1 MLTMVSS
8 ALATFIFNYILIRR
22 IGEIGVSALT
32 IVFYVNTVVNICL
45 FGLSQALQPIV
56 SYNLGARRMEQIYK
70 VMKTAFFTG
79 GSIGFFFFFVMK
91 FNSGPIIRV
100 FSKDNVDLMALT
112 GRALSFVVFQYL
124 FSFVNVITS
133 SFLTAVEK
141 PMESA
146 AVAMC
151 RSLICVAGLLFILP
165 IFLGEKG
172 LWLALP
178 LGELLCMT
186 VSVPLLIVSYK
197 KIKIRITKNLV

>member
-1 MLTMVSS
+1 M
-8 ALATFIFNYILIRR
+8 
-22 IGEIGVSALT
+22 
-32 IVFYVNTVVNICL
+32 VNICL

-56 SYNLGARRMEQIYK
+56 SYNLGAKRMEQIYM
-70 VMKTAFFTG
+70 VLKTAFFTG

-91 FNSGPIIRV
+91 FNSAPIIKV
-100 FSKDNVDLMALT
+100 FSKDNADLIALT

-124 FSFVNVITS
+124 FSFVNVIIS

-151 RSLICVAGLLFILP
+151 RSLVCVAGLLFILP

-186 VSVPLLIVSYK
+186 VSVPLLITTYK

>member
-1 MLTMVSS
+1 M
-8 ALATFIFNYILIRR
+8 
-22 IGEIGVSALT
+22 
-32 IVFYVNTVVNICL
+32 CL

-70 VMKTAFFTG
+70 VMRTAFFTG

-91 FNSGPIIRV
+91 FNSSPIIKV
-100 FSKDNVDLMALT
+100 FSKDNSDLMNLT
-112 GRALSFVVFQYL
+112 GRALNFVVFQYL
-124 FSFVNVITS
+124 FSFVNVIIS

-178 LGELLCMT
+178 LGELLCM
-186 VSVPLLIVSYK
+186 VMSIPLLVVSYK
-197 KIKIRITKNLV
+197 KIKIRINKNK